1 MFYQHKQQHMKTTK
15 IDRMLFIYALNG
27 VVKCY
32 SDEELREVE
41 ARLLDAGWKHTA
53 TIDPA
58 RWIEAMANGYDN
70 PSDMLDEIQ
79 FAPNEDEE
87 QNETFCKENYFRY
100 LENKTAEYGEA
111 LNDIADIL
119 QLPTG
124 VTTAEIVAE
133 VLNKNVQ
140 LIAHKIFYPN

>member
-1 MFYQHKQQHMKTTK
+1 MKTTK